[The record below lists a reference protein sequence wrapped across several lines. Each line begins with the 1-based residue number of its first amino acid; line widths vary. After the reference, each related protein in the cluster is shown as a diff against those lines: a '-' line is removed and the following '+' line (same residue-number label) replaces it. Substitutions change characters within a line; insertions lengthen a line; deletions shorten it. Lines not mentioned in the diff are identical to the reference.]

1 MVTNA
6 INKAQEIV
14 NTVRDKF
21 EEVKQ
26 AIRDKLTEAVR
37 IVGEKI
43 GEMPGKVIEFV
54 GDMVLAGGDLVQGLI
69 DGITNMGRKAIEAIT
84 GVVNGVV
91 EKAKSLLKIKSPSRV
106 FKELGELTG
115 KGLADGITDS
125 IRMVERAGERM
136 SNASIPDEQ
145 NIELLD
151 PTPSGIRSCLYSA
164 VSRTVDVNAL

>member
-1 MVTNA
+1 MVTNVTS
-6 INKAQEIV
+6 KAQEIV
-14 NTVRDKF
+14 STARQKF

-37 IVGEKI
+37 IVGEEI

-54 GDMVLAGGDLVQGLI
+54 GDMVLAGGDLIQGLI

-106 FKELGELTG
+106 FKEIGEFTNEW
-115 KGLADGITDS
+115 LADGITDT
-125 IRMVERAGERM
+125 ILMVEREHVRM
-136 SNASIPDEQ
+136 TNVIIPEVKKIDLQ
-145 NIELLD
+145 
-151 PTPSGIRSCLYSA
+151 YA
-164 VSRTVDVNAL
+164 